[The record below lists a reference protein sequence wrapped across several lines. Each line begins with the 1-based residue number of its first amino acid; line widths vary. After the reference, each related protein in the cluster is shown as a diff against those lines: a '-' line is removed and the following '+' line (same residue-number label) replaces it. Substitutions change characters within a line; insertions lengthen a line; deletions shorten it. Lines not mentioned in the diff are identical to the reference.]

1 MHRLVTFEREYVL
14 TTVVYVIIIIIIIIL
29 RTRNLDSLYPY

>member
-14 TTVVYVIIIIIIIIL
+14 TIVVNVIIIIIIIIL
-29 RTRNLDSLYPY
+29 RTRNLDSLYLY

>member
-14 TTVVYVIIIIIIIIL
+14 TTVVYAIIIIIL
-29 RTRNLDSLYPY
+29 RTRKLDSLYFY